1 MYFIFIIAVFLHLFA
16 VRLLRFDIK
25 LAGDGPWK
33 VSEHL
38 MYKFFLSA
46 APINCSNFETP
57 LVLAVN
63 VWLWLAI
70 NVWFVS

>member
-1 MYFIFIIAVFLHLFA
+1 MQIFNVH
-16 VRLLRFDIK
+16 
-25 LAGDGPWK
+25 LAGY
-33 VSEHL
+33 L
-38 MYKFFLSA
+38 MYKIFLTA

-63 VWLWLAI
+63 VWWLAI

>member
-16 VRLLRFDIK
+16 VRLLRFDRK

-38 MYKFFLSA
+38 MYKIFLTA
-46 APINCSNFETP
+46 APINVFK
-57 LVLAVN
+57 
-63 VWLWLAI
+63 I
-70 NVWFVS
+70 

>member
-16 VRLLRFDIK
+16 VRLRFDIK

-38 MYKFFLSA
+38 MYKFFLTA
-46 APINCSNFETP
+46 APINVFK
-57 LVLAVN
+57 
-63 VWLWLAI
+63 
-70 NVWFVS
+70 F